1 MTEGLGLWLRRARE
15 ARQLSLEDIEKELRI
30 RRRYLQALELGDYS
44 ALPGQIQAR
53 GFLRN
58 YARFLGVPVEE
69 ALARYEA
76 EVEGRPLQPR
86 ARPIPEE
93 KRNPDVTRPSVFPSP
108 PSEEEETRPASTM
121 PRTLIPIFLGLM
133 GVFLLIAVG
142 AFVYLQFMGTDPQVT
157 ARTPTPGQPTAVAP
171 VVPTQQILTGGDFV
185 PALDGKVT
193 LRLDPTQ
200 HVWVRVV
207 ADDAVVFQGIAAP
220 GQPLEASAATQV
232 QVETGNGGAF
242 TLTINGVD
250 WGTLGNNGQ
259 VVRRAWSPQGEIAL
273 QVP

>member
-15 ARQLSLEDIEKELRI
+15 TRQLSLEDVEKKLRI
-30 RRRYLQALELGDYS
+30 RRRYLQALEVGDYA

-58 YARFLGVPVEE
+58 YARFLGVPEDE

-86 ARPIPEE
+86 VRPLPEE
-93 KRNPDVTRPSVFPSP
+93 NRNPDVTRPSVFPSP
-108 PSEEEETRPASTM
+108 PSEDEEVLPAAGT
-121 PRTLIPIFLGLM
+121 PRAIMRILLGIMAL
-133 GVFLLIAVG
+133 FLLIAVG
-142 AFVYLQFMGTDPQVT
+142 ALVYLQFLGNSPESVSPEP
-157 ARTPTPGQPTAVAP
+157 AAGSPTVALTVAP
-171 VVPTQQILTGGDFV
+171 TSQIVSGADFS
-185 PALDGKVT
+185 PSPDGTVT
-193 LRLDPTQ
+193 IRLNPTQ

-207 ADDAVVFQGIAAP
+207 ADDSVIFQGIAAP
-220 GQPLEASAATQV
+220 GQPLEATALTQV

-242 TLTINGVD
+242 TLTVNGSD
-250 WGTLGNNGQ
+250 WGPLGTNAQ